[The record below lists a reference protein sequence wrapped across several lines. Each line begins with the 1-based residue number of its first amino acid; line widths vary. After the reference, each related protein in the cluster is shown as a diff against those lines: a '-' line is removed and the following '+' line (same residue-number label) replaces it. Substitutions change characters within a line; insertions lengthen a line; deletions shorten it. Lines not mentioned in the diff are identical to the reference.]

1 MLDEPASRSRGL
13 CERELVLID
22 RVRRVERRALAAQIV
37 SVVGHF
43 IGTPLNVIAGR
54 AALIRRDPKPE
65 AIEENVRRIEE
76 QVERLAQRM
85 RRLIEYLAAAESE
98 IDLRPATEVIADA
111 VALAAPIATYRGVSI
126 SMPADTIT
134 DPVDALYALAL
145 LTSLLSLGANLAPI
159 GSTVTFGATSEPNS
173 VRFRVLI
180 PGLVPPETRIDRFE
194 PPVERERNEPDTLQ
208 VLTLC
213 SALAQRGGGRLDVAA
228 EGSSK
233 SSITFSC
240 PIR

>member
-1 MLDEPASRSRGL
+1 MPDEPASRSRAL

-54 AALIRRDPKPE
+54 AALIRRDPNP
-65 AIEENVRRIEE
+65 ASIEENVHRIEE
-76 QVERLAQRM
+76 QVERLAQRI

-98 IDLRPATEVIADA
+98 IDLRPAGEVMADA
-111 VALAAPIATYRGVSI
+111 VALTAPIATYRGVSLQT
-126 SMPADTIT
+126 PAEGLS
-134 DPVDALYALAL
+134 DPVDGLYALAV
-145 LTSLLSLGANLAPI
+145 LTSLLSLAANVAPS
-159 GSTVTFGATSEPNS
+159 GSAVAFGASSEPS
-173 VRFRVLI
+173 CVRFRLVV
-180 PGLVPPETRIDRFE
+180 PGMTPPETRIDRIE
-194 PPVERERNEPDTLQ
+194 PPADREANGPETLQ
-208 VLTLC
+208 TLTLC
-213 SALAQRGGGRLDVAA
+213 SALAQKSGGRVEVAA

-233 SSITFSC
+233 STITFSC

>member
-1 MLDEPASRSRGL
+1 MPDEPASRSRAL

-54 AALIRRDPKPE
+54 AALIRRDPNP
-65 AIEENVRRIEE
+65 ASIEENVHRIEE
-76 QVERLAQRM
+76 QVERLAQRI

-98 IDLRPATEVIADA
+98 IDLRPAGEVMADA
-111 VALAAPIATYRGVSI
+111 VALTAPVATYRGVSLQT
-126 SMPADTIT
+126 PAEGLS
-134 DPVDALYALAL
+134 DPVDGLYALAV
-145 LTSLLSLGANLAPI
+145 LTSLLSLAANVAPS
-159 GSTVTFGATSEPNS
+159 GSAVAFGASSEPS
-173 VRFRVLI
+173 CVRFRLVV
-180 PGLVPPETRIDRFE
+180 PGMIPPETRIDRFE
-194 PPVERERNEPDTLQ
+194 PPADRETNEPETLQ
-208 VLTLC
+208 TLTLC
-213 SALAQRGGGRLDVAA
+213 SALAQKSGGRVEIAA

-233 SSITFSC
+233 ATITFSC